1 MPDVKQRLTKPEPKK
16 NPVRD
21 ILGVYGMMD
30 REGPGSRI
38 DLQPKQLRHFLEVA
52 ESGSISASCKILNI
66 TQPALSKSIKQLEQR
81 LGVDL
86 FDRLPTGVAL
96 TRYGKIFAR
105 RASLMEMEYRHAL
118 SEIDAAKY
126 GASGTI
132 RVGAGPG
139 WIDTMLPMAITG
151 FQRQHPRIKFTLE
164 SGVINTLTPR
174 LLSGDLDVICCSLD
188 FPSHP
193 ELVKEHLVDMK
204 HVIFASVHHPLAQKK
219 CVESK
224 DLSDYP
230 WITPLQDHV
239 GRSRLESFFG
249 SCGLGSPD
257 IRAGIDSSFSTIL
270 KFVTLGNFLVSA
282 PRVFQADAERFGLK
296 VVFEDE
302 RLWKTPAGLI
312 YRHTD
317 KPHPMRTAFVGEL
330 REHFKTYVVSKGE
343 QHE

>member
-1 MPDVKQRLTKPEPKK
+1 
-16 NPVRD
+16 
-21 ILGVYGMMD
+21 MMG
-30 REGPGSRI
+30 REGSNSRI
-38 DLQPKQLRHFLEVA
+38 DLQPKLIRHFLEVA
-52 ESGSISASCKILNI
+52 ESGSISASCRALNI

-81 LGVDL
+81 LGVEL

-118 SEIDAAKY
+118 SEIDAARY

-139 WIDTMLPMAITG
+139 WIDTILPLAITE
-151 FQRQHPRIKFTLE
+151 FQYQHPHVKFTLE
-164 SGVINTLTPR
+164 SGVIDTLTPR

-204 HVIFASVHHPLAQKK
+204 HVIFASVDHPLAKK
-219 CVESK
+219 RIVESK
-224 DLSDYP
+224 DLANYP

-249 SCGLGSPD
+249 SCGLGSPE
-257 IRAGIDSSFSTIL
+257 ISAGIDSSFLTIL

-282 PRVFQADAERFGLK
+282 PRVFQSDAESFNLK
-296 VVFEDE
+296 VIFEDK
-302 RLWKTPAGLI
+302 RLWETPAGLI

-317 KPHPMRTAFVGEL
+317 KPHPMRTAFVTEL
-330 REHFKTYVVSKGE
+330 REQFKKYIVAKDDRSPRITSRG
-343 QHE
+343 